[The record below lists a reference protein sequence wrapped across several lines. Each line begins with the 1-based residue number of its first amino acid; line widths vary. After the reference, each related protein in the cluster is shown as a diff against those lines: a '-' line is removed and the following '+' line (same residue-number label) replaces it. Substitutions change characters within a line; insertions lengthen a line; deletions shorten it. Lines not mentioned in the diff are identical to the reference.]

1 MILLTASIPKLRELR
16 FSTRQLGVSLM
27 NSLILLEK
35 YLFNLELD
43 EPVEDFSIVI
53 DDMKYNY
60 TCELYRGKY
69 YIVTC

>member
-1 MILLTASIPKLRELR
+1 MNT
-16 FSTRQLGVSLM
+16 LM
-27 NSLILLEK
+27 LLEK

-43 EPVEDFSIVI
+43 EPIEDFSIVI
-53 DDMKYNY
+53 DDMKCNY